1 MRNFFAGFDWLLF
14 LPILGIAV
22 FGLVVVGS
30 VAPQLFS
37 QQLSFLFFSFLV
49 FFFFS
54 LIDYRVWEKLAVFLF
69 VFSLFFL
76 ISPFV
81 FGRLTRGSFRWL
93 QLGSL
98 NLQPSE
104 ITKPFLILFWAA
116 FLTAKEKID
125 LQRTVLAVLSLIG
138 PAVLVFLQPDL
149 GSSLVI
155 AFSWLGMILAAGVN
169 WSIVLGGF
177 LSFLLLMP
185 VLWRFLKDY
194 QRQRIFSFLK
204 PFEDPLGIGY
214 HLIQAQVA
222 IGSGQFLGRGLGR
235 GTQSQLH
242 FLPERHTDFIFAS
255 LAEELGFLGAG
266 FLLLAFAFLLW
277 RLLKIS
283 QQARDDF
290 GGLICLGV
298 FTLFLSQILINV
310 GMNSGLL
317 PVTGLTLP
325 LVSYGG
331 SSLLTSMISLG
342 LVANVARLKKK
353 EKIAIIAS

>member
-1 MRNFFAGFDWLLF
+1 MKGLFTGFDWLLF
-14 LPILGIAV
+14 LPILGMAI
-22 FGLVVVGS
+22 FGLIVVGS
-30 VAPQLFS
+30 VTPQLFS
-37 QQLSFLFFSFLV
+37 QQLAFLFFSFLA
-49 FFFFS
+49 FFIFS
-54 LIDYRVWEKLAVFLF
+54 LIDYRIWEKLAVLLF
-69 VFSLFFL
+69 IFSLLFL
-76 ISPFV
+76 ISPLV
-81 FGRLTRGSFRWL
+81 FGKLTRGSFRWL
-93 QLGSL
+93 QLGPLS
-98 NLQPSE
+98 LQPSE

-125 LQRTVLAVLSLIG
+125 FKRTVIATLLLIG
-138 PAVLVFLQPDL
+138 PAFLVFLQPDL

-155 AFSWLGMILAAGVN
+155 AFSWLGMILVSGVN
-169 WSIVLGGF
+169 WSIILGGS

-185 VLWRFLKDY
+185 LFWRFLKDY

-204 PFEDPLGIGY
+204 PLEDPLGTGY

-266 FLLLAFAFLLW
+266 FLILIFAFLLW

-310 GMNSGLL
+310 GMNLGLL

-331 SSLLTSMISLG
+331 SSLLTSMICLG
-342 LVANVARLKKK
+342 LTANVARLKKR
-353 EKIAIIAS
+353 EEIAIIAS